1 MKIGDLA
8 KQTGCPVETI
18 RYYEREGLMPQAQ
31 RNLMNNYREYGTV
44 HLERLVFIRR
54 CRTLEMTQDE
64 IRELLQAKADPNA
77 SCASINDL
85 IDAHLSHVKARI
97 AELQALKKQL
107 GELRSQ
113 CGEIHRT
120 QDCGILKGLERPNE
134 RDIAHSVSHIGKV
147 CGRQ

>member
-31 RNLMNNYREYGTV
+31 RNLMNNYREYGTA

-54 CRTLEMTQDE
+54 CRALEMTQDE

-85 IDAHLSHVKARI
+85 IDQHLLHVKARI
-97 AELQALKKQL
+97 RELQSLKKQL
-107 GELRSQ
+107 SELRSQ
-113 CGEIHRT
+113 CHDVHNNES
-120 QDCGILKGLERPNE
+120 CGILKGLQQPNGGE
-134 RDIAHSVSHIGKV
+134 VIQSVRHLGKV
-147 CGRQ
+147 CDK

>member
-18 RYYEREGLMPQAQ
+18 RYYEREGLMPAAQ
-31 RNLMNNYREYGTV
+31 RNLMNNYREYGAV

-54 CRTLEMTQDE
+54 CRALEMTQDE

-85 IDAHLSHVKARI
+85 IDEHLQHVKARI
-97 AELQALKKQL
+97 RELQALKKQL
-107 GELRSQ
+107 SELRSQ
-113 CGEIHRT
+113 CGEVHRM
-120 QDCGILKGLERPNE
+120 QDCGILKGLEQPNE
-134 RDIAHSVSHIGKV
+134 YEGIHSVSHIGKV
-147 CGRQ
+147 CGK